1 MIRLEKLSLSLG
13 SCHLRELDLELERGT
28 LNILLGRSGCGKTTL
43 LEALCGLRKIDSGR
57 IWCDGEEITSLTPA
71 QRRLGY
77 VPQDLALFQALSP
90 RANLAFALDIAGWSR
105 PAIETRVQELC
116 ALLKLEALIERKSL
130 VGFSGGERQRLA
142 LGRALA
148 LRPRLLLLDE
158 PFAALDP
165 ELRQELG
172 IMLRQLARQEQ
183 VTILMVTHSRAEA
196 ETLGDS
202 HWRLENG
209 SLKAG
214 LV

>member
-1 MIRLEKLSLSLG
+1 MIRLEKLHLSLG
-13 SCHLRELDLELERGT
+13 SCQLRGIDLELQRGS

-43 LEALCGLRKIDSGR
+43 LEALCGLRPIDSGR
-57 IWCDGEEITSLTPA
+57 IWCDGEEITGLPPSR
-71 QRRLGY
+71 RRLGY

-90 RANLAFALDIAGWSR
+90 RQNLVFALEIAGWTKAAIASR
-105 PAIETRVQELC
+105 VEELC
-116 ALLKLEALIERKSL
+116 RPLKLEELIGRPSL
-130 VGFSGGERQRLA
+130 QGFSGGERQRLA

-172 IMLRQLARQEQ
+172 EMLRQLVREEQ

-196 ETLGDS
+196 EVLGDS
-202 HWRLENG
+202 HWRLDQG
-209 SLKAG
+209 VLKSG
-214 LV
+214 LA

>member
-1 MIRLEKLSLSLG
+1 
-13 SCHLRELDLELERGT
+13 
-28 LNILLGRSGCGKTTL
+28 L

-57 IWCDGEEITSLTPA
+57 IWCDGEEITWLTPA

-105 PAIETRVQELC
+105 PAIAARVQELS
-116 ALLKLEALIERKSL
+116 ALLKLETLIERKSL

-158 PFAALDP
+158 PVAALDP
-165 ELRQELG
+165 GLRQELG
-172 IMLRQLARQEQ
+172 SMLRRL
-183 VTILMVTHSRAEA
+183 SR
-196 ETLGDS
+196 
-202 HWRLENG
+202 
-209 SLKAG
+209 
-214 LV
+214 